1 MTCDLDALCKIFLQ
15 ELDDWCNLFFV
26 IFFSSVLSKSDLL
39 TCDNFET
46 RSREFSHST
55 FDRSTNL
62 SGSLVNKENFQCQ
75 QDLSLKCSAWKDLV
89 PSPKIPVLR
98 DPLYQTIVFE
108 ATVPRTIRKV
118 CGVGWIGGRDTD

>member
-75 QDLSLKCSAWKDLV
+75 QDLSLKCSHPCIKG
-89 PSPKIPVLR
+89 K
-98 DPLYQTIVFE
+98 F
-108 ATVPRTIRKV
+108 PR
-118 CGVGWIGGRDTD
+118 WGGRGKNNRTFAFLGKNISTCTVFLAFLEGFCTFF